1 MEKRFKE
8 SKEIMDAYLTYAV
21 GERVIW
27 YMWTMC
33 QMVKHV

>member
-21 GERVIW
+21 GGKGSFGTCGRCAKW
-27 YMWTMC
+27 
-33 QMVKHV
+33 